1 MKLLGIELLDFLV
14 VVVYLFG
21 ICTLGVWMVRRVKN
35 TSDFF
40 IGNWRFGKALLMMHS
55 FGTGT
60 SSEMPVAVVSNSFK
74 GGFSGIWTQWLY
86 LFITPFYWLFAPW
99 YRRLRCVT
107 IGDMYEMRFSRA
119 VSIFYTVFALVF
131 FMVYVSL
138 GLKATSETV
147 AAISGGR
154 LSADTIV
161 ISMAILVV
169 IYGSA
174 GGLAAVVITDFI
186 QGLLIIVLSFMLI
199 PFGLQAVGGFERLH
213 DKVEA
218 GFFSLTSPTGFTPFY
233 VLMVTFAAL
242 SGIVAQPHHM
252 EVIGSGKTEYEGRF
266 GYCYGCFIKRFCTVG
281 WTFVGVLCIALY
293 ADVVKNPDEVFGYAI
308 KDLLPVGC
316 VGLMI
321 VAMMATVMSSCD
333 SFMVDGSAVFTRNLY
348 QHVRPGQGERHYLQV
363 GRVVGVFVVAGGV
376 VAAFLFPDI
385 FENLKLV
392 WDLPAFWGASFWLG
406 MLWRRANS
414 KGVWISVIGTMTV
427 YILFKIIL
435 PNPWILSRLRILIPT
450 FPQIEVSHALLIAI
464 YLPTSYILMIVGSLL
479 GPRIPEEKLNA
490 FYARVHTPVN
500 TNRDAD
506 KKNVQESLEHPRKF
520 EQYKLIKWRDLEL
533 LKPGKVDTIGF
544 LVAWG
549 WVAVI
554 LGVALFLIKFGG

>member
-1 MKLLGIELLDFLV
+1 
-14 VVVYLFG
+14 
-21 ICTLGVWMVRRVKN
+21 
-35 TSDFF
+35 
-40 IGNWRFGKALLMMHS
+40 
-55 FGTGT
+55 
-60 SSEMPVAVVSNSFK
+60 
-74 GGFSGIWTQWLY
+74 
-86 LFITPFYWLFAPW
+86 
-99 YRRLRCVT
+99 VT

-119 VSIFYTVFALVF
+119 ISIFYTVFALVF

-138 GLKATSETV
+138 GLKATSQTV

-154 LSADTIV
+154 LSADAIV
-161 ISMAILVV
+161 IFMAVLVA

-186 QGLLIIVLSFMLI
+186 QGLLVVVLSFMLI
-199 PFGLQAVGGFERLH
+199 PFGLQAVGGFGALH

-218 GFFSLTSPTGFTPFY
+218 GVFSLTSPAGFTPFY

-252 EVIGSGKTEYEGRF
+252 EVIGSGKTEYDGRF

-293 ADVVKNPDEVFGYAI
+293 ADVIKNPDEAFGYAI

-316 VGLMI
+316 VGLMV

-348 QHVRPGQGERHYLQV
+348 QHVKPGRDERHYLQI

-376 VAAFLFPDI
+376 VAAFLFPNI

-406 MLWRRANS
+406 MLWRLANRR
-414 KGVWISVIGTMTV
+414 GVWMSVVGTMAV
-427 YILFKIIL
+427 YIFVKIL
-435 PNPWILSRLRILIPT
+435 MPRFWG
-450 FPQIEVSHALLIAI
+450 IELSHAYLIAI
-464 YLPTSYILMIVGSLL
+464 YLPTSYVLMIVGSLL
-479 GPRIPEEKLNA
+479 GPRTAEEKLDA

-500 TNRDAD
+500 TNREDD
-506 KKNVQESLEHPRKF
+506 RKNVQESLKHPHKF

-533 LKPGKVDTIGF
+533 LKPGKVDTVGF
-544 LVAWG
+544 IVAWA

-554 LGVALFLIKFGG
+554 LGLALFLIKFGG

>member
-21 ICTLGVWMVRRVKN
+21 ICALGVWMARRVKD

-107 IGDMYEMRFSRA
+107 IGDMYEMRFSR
-119 VSIFYTVFALVF
+119 SISVLYTVFALVF

-138 GLKATSETV
+138 GLKATSQTV

-154 LSADTIV
+154 LSADAIV
-161 ISMAILVV
+161 IFMAFLVV

-174 GGLAAVVITDFI
+174 GGLGAVVITDFI

-199 PFGLQAVGGFERLH
+199 PFGLQAVGGFGALH
-213 DKVEA
+213 DKIDA

-233 VLMVTFAAL
+233 VVMVTFAAL

-252 EVIGSGKTEYEGRF
+252 EVIGSGKTEYDGRF

-293 ADVVKNPDEVFGYAI
+293 ADVIKNPDEAFGYAI

-333 SFMVDGSAVFTRNLY
+333 SFMVDASAVFTRNLY
-348 QHVRPGQGERHYLQV
+348 QHVKPGRDERHYLQV

-376 VAAFLFPDI
+376 VAAFLFPNI
-385 FENLKLV
+385 FANLKLV

-414 KGVWISVIGTMTV
+414 TGVWMSVVGTMVV
-427 YILFKIIL
+427 YVFIKILMPRF
-435 PNPWILSRLRILIPT
+435 WG
-450 FPQIEVSHALLIAI
+450 IELSHAYLIAI
-464 YLPTSYILMIVGSLL
+464 YLPASYVLMIVGSLL
-479 GPRIPEEKLNA
+479 GPRTAEEKLDA

-500 TNRDAD
+500 TNRDKD
-506 KKNVQESLEHPRKF
+506 KKNVQESLKQPRKF
-520 EQYKLIKWRDLEL
+520 EQHKLIKWRDLEL
-533 LKPGKVDTIGF
+533 LKPGKVDTVGF

-549 WVAVI
+549 WVVVI
-554 LGVALFLIKFGG
+554 QGVALFLIKFSG

>member
-1 MKLLGIELLDFLV
+1 MKLLGIEFLDFLV
-14 VVVYLFG
+14 VVVYLLG
-21 ICTLGVWMVRRVKN
+21 ICALGVWMVRRVKN

-40 IGNWRFGKALLMMHS
+40 IGNWRFGKALLLMHS

-119 VSIFYTVFALVF
+119 ISVFYTVFALVF

-154 LSADTIV
+154 LSADSIV
-161 ISMAILVV
+161 IFMAFLVV

-174 GGLAAVVITDFI
+174 GGLGAVVVTDFV

-199 PFGLQAVGGFERLH
+199 PFGLQAVGGFEALH

-218 GFFSLTSPTGFTPFY
+218 GVFSLTSPTGFTPFY
-233 VLMVTFAAL
+233 VVMVTFAAL

-293 ADVVKNPDEVFGYAI
+293 ADVVKNPDEAFGYAI

-333 SFMVDGSAVFTRNLY
+333 SFMVDASAVFTRNLY
-348 QHVRPGQGERHYLQV
+348 QHVKPGRDERHYLGV

-376 VAAFLFPDI
+376 VAAFLFPNI
-385 FENLKLV
+385 FANLKLV

-414 KGVWISVIGTMTV
+414 TGVWMSVIGTMVV
-427 YILFKIIL
+427 YVFIKIYGG
-435 PNPWILSRLRILIPT
+435 T
-450 FPQIEVSHALLIAI
+450 EFPHAYLIAI

-479 GPRIPEEKLNA
+479 GPRTAEEKLDA
-490 FYARVHTPVN
+490 FYARVHTPVSR
-500 TNRDAD
+500 NRSEDQ
-506 KKNVQESLEHPRKF
+506 KNVQESLGQPRKF

-533 LKPGKVDTIGF
+533 LRPGKVDSVGF

>member
-1 MKLLGIELLDFLV
+1 MAIKLFGIDLLDFLV

-21 ICTLGVWMVRRVKN
+21 ICALGVWMVRRVKD
-35 TSDFF
+35 TTDFF
-40 IGNWRFGKALLMMHS
+40 IGNWRFGKVFLTMHS

-99 YRRLRCVT
+99 YRRLRCLT
-107 IGDMYEMRFSRA
+107 IGDVYEMRFSRA
-119 VSIFYTVFALVF
+119 TSIFYTVFALVF

-147 AAISGGR
+147 AAISGGQ

-161 ISMAILVV
+161 IFMAILVA

-174 GGLAAVVITDFI
+174 GGLQAAVITDFV
-186 QGLLIIVLSFMLI
+186 QGLLIIVLSFLLI
-199 PFGLQAVGGFERLH
+199 PFALQAVGGFGALH
-213 DKVEA
+213 DKIVSPA
-218 GFFSLTSPTGFTPFY
+218 IFSLTSPVGFTPFY

-266 GYCYGCFIKRFCTVG
+266 GFCYGSFIKRLCTVG

-293 ADVVKNPDEVFGYAI
+293 AGVIENPDQVFGYAV
-308 KDLLPVGC
+308 KHLLPVGC

-333 SFMVDGSAVFTRNLY
+333 SFMVDASAVFTQNLY
-348 QHVRPGQGERHYLQV
+348 RHIKPGRGDRHYLRV
-363 GRVVGVFVVAGGV
+363 GRIVGVLVVAGGV
-376 VAAFLFPDI
+376 VAAFLFPNI

-414 KGVWISVIGTMTV
+414 TGVWASVIGTMTV
-427 YILFKIIL
+427 YIFCKLLL
-435 PNPWILSRLRILIPT
+435 PAFWG
-450 FPQIEVSHALLIAI
+450 IELPHAYLIAV
-464 YLPTSYILMIVGSLL
+464 YLPVSFVLMIVGSLL
-479 GPRIPEEKLNA
+479 SARMSEEKLNA

-500 TNRDAD
+500 TNRQEDR
-506 KKNVQESLEHPRKF
+506 KNVQDAMDHPRKF
-520 EQYKLIKWRDLEL
+520 DQYKLTRWPDLEL
-533 LKPGKVDTIGF
+533 LRPGKVDTVGF

-549 WVAVI
+549 CVAVI
-554 LGVALFLIKFGG
+554 LGAAVFLIKFGA

>member
-1 MKLLGIELLDFLV
+1 MKLLGIEFLDFLV

-21 ICTLGVWMVRRVKN
+21 ICALGVWMAKRVKD

-107 IGDMYEMRFSRA
+107 IGDMYEMRFSRP

-161 ISMAILVV
+161 IAMAVLVV

-174 GGLAAVVITDFI
+174 GGLGAVVITDFI

-199 PFGLQAVGGFERLH
+199 PFGLQQVGGFEGLH
-213 DKVEA
+213 DKIDA

-293 ADVVKNPDEVFGYAI
+293 ADVVKNPDEAFGYAI

-333 SFMVDGSAVFTRNLY
+333 SFMVDASAVFTRNLY
-348 QHVRPGQGERHYLQV
+348 RHVKPGRAERHYLQV
-363 GRVVGVFVVAGGV
+363 GRTVGVFVVAGGV
-376 VAAFLFPDI
+376 AAAFLFPNI
-385 FENLKLV
+385 FANLKLV

-414 KGVWISVIGTMTV
+414 RGVWMSVTGTMVV
-427 YILFKIIL
+427 YIFVKIL
-435 PNPWILSRLRILIPT
+435 MPT
-450 FPQIEVSHALLIAI
+450 FWGVKLSHAYLIAI
-464 YLPTSYILMIVGSLL
+464 YLPTSYILMIVGSFL
-479 GPRIPEEKLNA
+479 GATMPKERLDA

-500 TNRDAD
+500 TNRDMD
-506 KKNVQESLEHPRKF
+506 RKNVQESLEQPHKF
-520 EQYKLIKWRDLEL
+520 EQYKLFQWRNLEL
-533 LKPGKVDTIGF
+533 LKPGKVDTVGF